1 MEPVEIIHGDLL
13 LRPWRSGDADAVHRA
28 CQDPAIQ
35 RWTSV
40 PSPYLPEHATGF
52 VTGIAP
58 AAWAAGTGAPFAVCD
73 AGTGE
78 LLGSCGLVSIDRALD
93 SAEVGYWTAPW
104 ARGRGVAVR
113 ATRAVARWAFDQL
126 GMRRIV
132 WQAEVGNHA
141 SRLVA
146 LRAGF
151 RIDGRL
157 RLAHPHPMGGPD
169 GWIGSL
175 LPADLPTPPDAPA
188 TPTEH
193 PVDDGGPASPTGRPA
208 TPADDGAVVLD
219 PLEVRR
225 AAVFGRDQPV
235 LFATTVDGEIRL
247 RRPEDRDID
256 DLVVGCRDPESIRWT
271 SVPDPYQR
279 GDAEFY
285 VRELAVD
292 TWARGTGA
300 IFAVADPEDRYAGT
314 LDLRISPSTR
324 PSRTSGS

>member
-1 MEPVEIIHGDLL
+1 
-13 LRPWRSGDADAVHRA
+13 
-28 CQDPAIQ
+28 
-35 RWTSV
+35 
-40 PSPYLPEHATGF
+40 
-52 VTGIAP
+52 
-58 AAWAAGTGAPFAVCD
+58 
-73 AGTGE
+73 
-78 LLGSCGLVSIDRALD
+78 
-93 SAEVGYWTAPW
+93 
-104 ARGRGVAVR
+104 
-113 ATRAVARWAFDQL
+113 
-126 GMRRIV
+126 
-132 WQAEVGNHA
+132 
-141 SRLVA
+141 
-146 LRAGF
+146 
-151 RIDGRL
+151 
-157 RLAHPHPMGGPD
+157 
-169 GWIGSL
+169 
-175 LPADLPTPPDAPA
+175 
-188 TPTEH
+188 
-193 PVDDGGPASPTGRPA
+193 ASPTGRPA

-314 LDLRISPSTR
+314 LDLRISPVDPTVADVGFLTTPAYRGRGYLPAALGALAAWAFTSLGLAR
-324 PSRTSGS
+324 IEWRANVGNHASRRAAEKAGVVFEGTARHAVAHRGKRVDAWVAALLPDDLGRRG